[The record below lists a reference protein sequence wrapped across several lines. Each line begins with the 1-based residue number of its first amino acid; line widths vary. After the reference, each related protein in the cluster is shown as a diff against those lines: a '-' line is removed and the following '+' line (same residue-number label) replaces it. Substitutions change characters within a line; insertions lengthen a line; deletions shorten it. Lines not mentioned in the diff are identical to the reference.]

1 MVNLVTEQQARG
13 LRVLVLHPGAELY
26 GSDRVLLES
35 VTGLVEAGA
44 DVTVSLPVTGPL
56 VHALRGVGADTTLT
70 RTVVLRKSLLSVV
83 GVVRLA
89 GGMIAGSAAGR
100 RLIARI
106 KPDVMLVNTVTIPLW
121 IYLGR
126 FARVP
131 VIVHVHE
138 AEGSARPWVAR
149 ILTGPLRRAQ
159 AVIANSEYSLSVLG
173 VTNRDVADRCVVIY
187 NGIPGPS
194 QVDRPRT
201 DLDGIVR
208 LLYIGRLSERK
219 GIDVLI
225 RALAIVR
232 SSGTEA
238 RLDIVGDVFVGYEW
252 FETRLKE
259 LVHELG
265 LDGAV
270 LFHGFQESVW
280 PFLRESDIA
289 VVPSTVDEP
298 FGNTAVE
305 AILAGRPVI
314 VSETSGLREAARGY
328 RSARFVPPS
337 DPAAIA
343 AAVSDIVASWT
354 VIREDVW
361 DDRET
366 ALRRH
371 DPLRYRAHVASV
383 VSSLAGGR
391 HVPVVDAS
399 EIAT

>member
-1 MVNLVTEQQARG
+1 MVSFSTEQQALG
-13 LRVLVLHPGAELY
+13 LRVLVVHPGAELY

-44 DVTVSLPVTGPL
+44 DVTVSLPASGPL
-56 VHALRGVGADTTLT
+56 VHALLAVGADVTLT

-83 GVVRLA
+83 GAVRLA

-106 KPDVMLVNTVTIPLW
+106 KPDVILVNTVTIPLW

-138 AEGSARPWVAR
+138 AEGSARRWVAR
-149 ILTGPLRRAQ
+149 ILTAPLRRAQ

-173 VTNRDVADRCVVIY
+173 MTDLDLAGRCVVIY
-187 NGIPGPS
+187 NGVPGPANA
-194 QVDRPRT
+194 DRPRS

-232 SSGTEA
+232 SSGIEA

-252 FETRLKE
+252 FETRLE
-259 LVHELG
+259 EMVHELG

-280 PFLRESDIA
+280 PFFRESDIA

-305 AILAGRPVI
+305 AILAGRPVV

-328 RSARFVPPS
+328 RSAKFVPPS

-343 AAVSDIVASWT
+343 QAVRELVAGWS
-354 VIREDVW
+354 VVREDVW
-361 DDRET
+361 DDRQA
-366 ALRRH
+366 ALLRH
-371 DPLRYRAHVASV
+371 DPLRYRSQVASV

-391 HVPVVDAS
+391 NTPVVDAS
-399 EIAT
+399 EITT